1 MGTTE
6 IREDAEYVH
15 EIVALFIENIEYLLE
30 ETVHDFI
37 SVGKANFDYT
47 GTSESELSFVTGD
60 IIFVVKEDN
69 TGWWEV
75 EVNGQYGFFP
85 SNYAEIICPLPTS
98 DIAGEDTEIQEPEPE
113 PEPEPESEPEPQP
126 KPTPVVAQPVKP
138 EIPARPEST
147 ISGGASKKQFLQ
159 QMNTV
164 KQNLEESAKIRT
176 QLESLVNS
184 LSATLLTLRESG
196 KSAAGTGSTNDLKS
210 LEQEFQ
216 ELAKNNQ
223 SLHAR
228 IKEARAAVA
237 STKRDIQRQRV
248 ENEKIG
254 KEIQAIQNSVSSAP
268 KPVATAS
275 GANTQPKPSAVPGPS
290 TQPKPAPVPA
300 PASAPGPN
308 IQPKVAPAPG
318 PNTQPKA
325 APTNPSD
332 GSRRRPPP
340 NRGGPATKPA
350 PHRPPPGNKSISPQ
364 RTAVPPPR
372 TTNTTP
378 NTTSLPPKTVT
389 PNISST
395 MPSKPRPSTRPAS
408 ASTLPSR
415 FNKPKPPGSGS
426 PRLISKPAQ
435 E

>member
-69 TGWWEV
+69 TGWWEG

-98 DIAGEDTEIQEPEPE
+98 DIAGEDTEIQDPEPE

-138 EIPARPEST
+138 SPVASPEVAKSNTGPVRAAAKPARPEST

-164 KQNLEESAKIRT
+164 KQNLEESAKLRT

-228 IKEARAAVA
+228 IKEAQAAVA

-290 TQPKPAPVPA
+290 TQPKPAP
-300 PASAPGPN
+300 
-308 IQPKVAPAPG
+308 
-318 PNTQPKA
+318 
-325 APTNPSD
+325 
-332 GSRRRPPP
+332 
-340 NRGGPATKPA
+340 
-350 PHRPPPGNKSISPQ
+350 
-364 RTAVPPPR
+364 
-372 TTNTTP
+372 
-378 NTTSLPPKTVT
+378 
-389 PNISST
+389 
-395 MPSKPRPSTRPAS
+395 
-408 ASTLPSR
+408 
-415 FNKPKPPGSGS
+415 
-426 PRLISKPAQ
+426 
-435 E
+435 